1 MVYFRKPK
9 TPKYTYN
16 VIGETEVF
24 NPSSPDFQDI
34 DMHPIMLEA
43 IYIEMLMDYG
53 INLKD
58 EFAIQGVNMLKQTEQ
73 INKQ

>member
-1 MVYFRKPK
+1 
-9 TPKYTYN
+9 
-16 VIGETEVF
+16 
-24 NPSSPDFQDI
+24 
-34 DMHPIMLEA
+34 MHPIMLEA

>member
-1 MVYFRKPK
+1 
-9 TPKYTYN
+9 
-16 VIGETEVF
+16 
-24 NPSSPDFQDI
+24 
-34 DMHPIMLEA
+34 MHPIMLEA

-58 EFAIQGVNMLKQTEQ
+58 EFAIQGVNMLKQNEQ